1 MNFGERLKQIRADR
15 GLSQEQ
21 LAEKIGVSRQA
32 ITKWETN
39 RGLPDVENMII
50 LAEIFKVTLDE
61 LILQRKMEQEQQEQI
76 FESETVY
83 DIDDETHFD
92 IRVGSARKICIY
104 SCEDEKIHIKL
115 QSYVMENLNSLYKVK
130 IDERKKRID
139 IECQN
144 KKAVSQF
151 EAAGLLDVVILL
163 PKDFTQH
170 CEVDANAK
178 ELHIENIKLKRLE
191 YDGAADFV
199 YIKDVEGSLEFTGK
213 TDYEINIEGGCTQL
227 DINQWEAKAH
237 VHVADLDS
245 YSFVNKGRKSK
256 IYCLKDGVLSEA
268 TEDDRG
274 ENMISLSGIG
284 SELIISNSKRG

>member
-1 MNFGERLKQIRADR
+1 MKSVICKTYDDVAQKGIIRLFK
-15 GLSQEQ
+15 SYN
-21 LAEKIGVSRQA
+21 
-32 ITKWETN
+32 TKY
-39 RGLPDVENMII
+39 GDG
-50 LAEIFKVTLDE
+50 D
-61 LILQRKMEQEQQEQI
+61 
-76 FESETVY
+76 
-83 DIDDETHFD
+83 
-92 IRVGSARKICIY
+92 
-104 SCEDEKIHIKL
+104 
-115 QSYVMENLNSLYKVK
+115 SL
-130 IDERKKRID
+130 R
-139 IECQN
+139 
-144 KKAVSQF
+144 
-151 EAAGLLDVVILL
+151 
-163 PKDFTQH
+163 
-170 CEVDANAK
+170 
-178 ELHIENIKLKRLE
+178 
-191 YDGAADFV
+191 DFV